1 MNCIEKIKNSK
12 KVSKFEEIM
21 SIDKPQVNPHLSLE
35 RVMESAEVVISK
47 NEAPY
52 IFLCHVKVITM
63 NNWQQFLNLNGSF
76 FLRRFLTTKQLTKL
90 YHNAKYVFVICYG
103 C

>member
-1 MNCIEKIKNSK
+1 MNCIGKIKNSK

-47 NEAPY
+47 NEMPY

-63 NNWQQFLNLNGSF
+63 TTGSNF
-76 FLRRFLTTKQLTKL
+76 
-90 YHNAKYVFVICYG
+90 
-103 C
+103 

>member
-47 NEAPY
+47 NEVPY
-52 IFLCHVKVITM
+52 IFFCHVKVITM
-63 NNWQQFLNLNGSF
+63 TTGSNF
-76 FLRRFLTTKQLTKL
+76 
-90 YHNAKYVFVICYG
+90 
-103 C
+103 

>member
-47 NEAPY
+47 NEVPY

-63 NNWQQFLNLNGSF
+63 TTGSNF
-76 FLRRFLTTKQLTKL
+76 
-90 YHNAKYVFVICYG
+90 
-103 C
+103 